1 MSPTHTT
8 QELARAKEERQ
19 ALLANTKEQ
28 RAAERAAATKARKAA
43 AAAAA
48 AEAAQ
53 RFTLQ
58 PQKGGRHGS
67 LQLPDTC
74 LTNVMACLAST
85 LEPGGLR
92 GPSCVAKELAQA
104 SLVAAAAAA
113 AAAAVPVCWDFYH
126 AAKHGFTALAE
137 AASSLQQ
144 LPPPDDLPDYVL
156 QDLLEDLPQ
165 HRQHG
170 QLPLLPFLQEDD
182 LPQELQHELR
192 PARRQNPR
200 SSLKVTGTKAELV
213 LRVLGAFGLTA
224 PAKAPAALLRAMRLE
239 RSRLYAAWDGPDA
252 EELQYSML
260 CFSECKKL
268 AWLWDPVE
276 GEPTGVAGV
285 RAALCK
291 TGYASMEEFKAVAQA
306 TQEAERQRRLEEQ
319 ARRRAAAE
327 AAAAARR
334 ARTDQLAQR
343 PWPYQQQQPG
353 QAQHVGLIRA
363 CGNKAAA
370 ACMRRCC
377 GFCCKGKG
385 GCLRHKL

>member
-1 MSPTHTT
+1 MQQPTGLKLP
-8 QELARAKEERQ
+8 QL
-19 ALLANTKEQ
+19 
-28 RAAERAAATKARKAA
+28 KAA
-43 AAAAA
+43 A
-48 AEAAQ
+48 
-53 RFTLQ
+53 R
-58 PQKGGRHGS
+58 
-67 LQLPDTC
+67 QLE
-74 LTNVMACLAST
+74 LT
-85 LEPGGLR
+85 
-92 GPSCVAKELAQA
+92 
-104 SLVAAAAAA
+104 
-113 AAAAVPVCWDFYH
+113 
-126 AAKHGFTALAE
+126 
-137 AASSLQQ
+137 
-144 LPPPDDLPDYVL
+144 
-156 QDLLEDLPQ
+156 
-165 HRQHG
+165 
-170 QLPLLPFLQEDD
+170 
-182 LPQELQHELR
+182 
-192 PARRQNPR
+192 
-200 SSLKVTGTKAELV
+200 VTGTKAELV

-260 CFSECKKL
+260 CFSECEKL

-291 TGYASMEEFKAVAQA
+291 TGYASMEDFKAVAQA
-306 TQEAERQRRLEEQ
+306 TQEAGRQRRLEEQ

-334 ARTDQLAQR
+334 ARADQLAQR

-353 QAQHVGLIRA
+353 QARHVGLICA